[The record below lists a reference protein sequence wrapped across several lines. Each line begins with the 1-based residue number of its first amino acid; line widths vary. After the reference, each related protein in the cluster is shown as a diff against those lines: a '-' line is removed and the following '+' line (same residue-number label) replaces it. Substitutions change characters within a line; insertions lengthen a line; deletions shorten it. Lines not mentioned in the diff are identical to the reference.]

1 MDQDLSDA
9 RWELIRPLL
18 PAAKRRG
25 RPRAEDRRTLNGI
38 LHVLRSSCR
47 WQDMPRRYDSS
58 VTCWKRLAQWQT
70 NGTWEGIWRAFLGTL
85 DSQGKLDWTQAFLDG
100 TFAPAKKGDRKWA
113 SLARAKAPR

>member
-38 LHVLRSSCR
+38 LHVLRSGCR

-58 VTCWKRLAQWQT
+58 VTCWRPTGPVANQRHL
-70 NGTWEGIWRAFLGTL
+70 GRHLEGFPGHVGLPRQAGL
-85 DSQGKLDWTQAFLDG
+85 D
-100 TFAPAKKGDRKWA
+100 P
-113 SLARAKAPR
+113 SLSGRDICPG